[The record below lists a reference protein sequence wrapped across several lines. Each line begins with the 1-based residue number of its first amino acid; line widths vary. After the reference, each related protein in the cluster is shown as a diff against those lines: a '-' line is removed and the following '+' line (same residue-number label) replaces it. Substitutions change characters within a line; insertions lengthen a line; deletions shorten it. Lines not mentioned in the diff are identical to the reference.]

1 MLKTIIITLL
11 IGVVIGYGLASLMT
25 ASKCA
30 DCIEER
36 NKQDE
41 RNRNH

>member
-1 MLKTIIITLL
+1 MLKAIIITLF
-11 IGVVIGYGLASLMT
+11 IGVIIGFGLASLMT

-36 NKQDE
+36 LRNDE
-41 RNRNH
+41 RNRNL

>member
-1 MLKTIIITLL
+1 MTKAIIIVFF
-11 IGVVIGYGLASLMT
+11 IGVIIGYGLASLMT

-30 DCIEER
+30 DCIAER
-36 NKQDE
+36 NRQDE